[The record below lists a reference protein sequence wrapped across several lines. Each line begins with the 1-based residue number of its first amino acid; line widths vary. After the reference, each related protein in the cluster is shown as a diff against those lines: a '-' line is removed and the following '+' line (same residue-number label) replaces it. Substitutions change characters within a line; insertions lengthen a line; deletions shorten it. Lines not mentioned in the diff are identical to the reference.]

1 MSASFRPDIQGLRA
15 LAVGGVVAYHFG
27 LTALPGGFAG
37 VDIFFVI
44 SGWLISTHLMREI
57 TETGRLDLW
66 RFYARRARR
75 LLPAALFVIL
85 VTLAAG
91 YFILSPREQALYSR
105 GAMYA
110 SAYAIN
116 LWLLRWSFDYFAA
129 DALSNPFIHFWSL
142 SVEEQFY
149 LVWPALLLL
158 AAWLRPGKHMAI
170 AVIGAAGLASFAAC
184 LWLTSAAPA
193 WAFYF
198 SPLRAWEFAAGGLAT
213 LAPAT
218 LWRNRLEQFIVSRK
232 RRTAPAL
239 CPDAIADG
247 KPFHAFPGI
256 ARWLRAVQGWLG
268 LALIAAAY
276 LALSE
281 DLPFPGWYALLPVAG
296 TVLVLLSGAGEED
309 DSETVSPARW
319 QALAPASLLSLPP
332 LQWIGALSYSLYL
345 WHWPVIVYAGMLV
358 PDLTVAQRLGCG
370 ALALAL
376 SFLTYHLIENPARR
390 GGWPIAGARAFRFAA
405 IPVRKPFHT
414 FPGIALAPALA
425 LTGAGVAV
433 AYANAHLATRNIDP
447 AQRGIEQAA
456 EQPSIARARDANC
469 LLDFHTV
476 KPKPC
481 VFGPADA
488 AHTIVLF
495 GDSHADHWSTPL
507 VAAARRNDTKVV
519 TYLKSSCRAS
529 RLSTFNAVLK
539 RDYTECDAWREQA
552 IADIIRRKPRLVV
565 ISEFSIGN
573 LTRDLPAAGRKAET
587 ARWQAGLRSTLQ
599 AFSKAG
605 VETAVIRDTPIGDS
619 FADSCVAR
627 ALWWRKA
634 PSRCDT
640 PRTEAANDKAAAAER
655 AVVKSVPDTLYVDLT
670 DRFCGPTQCHVFI
683 GGKLA
688 FRDRHHLATAFAET
702 LEGPL
707 EKALF

>member
-1 MSASFRPDIQGLRA
+1 MAASFRPDIQGLRA

-44 SGWLISTHLMREI
+44 SGWLISTHLMQEI
-57 TETGRLDLW
+57 GDTGRLDLW

-85 VTLAAG
+85 ATLAAG
-91 YFILSPREQALYSR
+91 YFILAPQEQALYSR
-105 GAMYA
+105 GAMFA

-129 DALSNPFIHFWSL
+129 DAASNPFIHFWSL

-149 LVWPALLLL
+149 LAWPALLLL
-158 AAWLRPGKHMAI
+158 AAWLRPGRRMAVI
-170 AVIGAAGLASFAAC
+170 VIGAAGLASFATC

-213 LAPAT
+213 LAPMAV
-218 LWRNRLEQFIVSRK
+218 LQYR
-232 RRTAPAL
+232 A
-239 CPDAIADG
+239 
-247 KPFHAFPGI
+247 
-256 ARWLRAVQGWLG
+256 WLRAALGWLG

-276 LALSE
+276 LRLSE
-281 DLPFPGWYALLPVAG
+281 NMPFPGWYALLPVVG
-296 TVLVLLSGAGEED
+296 TVLVLLSGPGAAQ
-309 DSETVSPARW
+309 TNW
-319 QALAPASLLSLPP
+319 QALGPAAALSLPP
-332 LQWIGALSYSLYL
+332 LQWIGTLSYSLYL

-358 PDLTVAQRLGCG
+358 PDLTVPQRLGCG
-370 ALALAL
+370 VLALAL
-376 SFLTYHLIENPARR
+376 SAVTYHLIENPARR
-390 GGWPIAGARAFRFAA
+390 GAWLMAGARFFPSA
-405 IPVRKPFHT
+405 IQGARPLSA
-414 FPGIALAPALA
+414 FPGLVLVPALV
-425 LTGAGVAV
+425 LTGTGVAV
-433 AYANAHLATRNIDP
+433 AYANAHLATRNIGP
-447 AQRGIEQAA
+447 EQRGIVQAA
-456 EQPSIARARDANC
+456 EQPSIVRAVDKSC
-469 LLDFHTV
+469 LLDFQTV
-476 KPKPC
+476 TPKPC
-481 VFGPADA
+481 VFGAANA

-507 VAAARRNDTKVV
+507 IEAAKRNDTKVV

-529 RLSTFNAVLK
+529 RLSTFNTVLK

-552 IADIIRRKPRLVV
+552 ISDIIQAKPRLVV

-573 LTRDLPAAGRKAET
+573 LTRDMPDASRTAEVE
-587 ARWQAGLRSTLQ
+587 RWQAGLRSTLQ
-599 AFSKAG
+599 AFSRAG
-605 VETAVIRDTPIGDS
+605 VETAVIRDTPINAS

-627 ALWWRKA
+627 ALWWREA
-634 PSRCDT
+634 PSPHCDT
-640 PRTEAANDKAAAAER
+640 PRADAANDSIAAAER
-655 AVVKSVPDTLYVDLT
+655 AVVKSVPDTRYIDLT
-670 DRFCGPTQCHVFI
+670 DRFCGPTACHVVI
-683 GGKLA
+683 SGKLA

-707 EKALF
+707 ERALF